1 MCGFSKTMYN
11 LYPYKII
18 KTTNAPAL
26 FIEQNDAVVDA
37 PRKLDFSGKYSSHN
51 TQLVRI
57 EKQIN
62 CASF

>member
-18 KTTNAPAL
+18 KTANVEAL
-26 FIEQNDAVVDA
+26 FIEQNATVADA

-51 TQLVRI
+51 TQLVSI

-62 CASF
+62 CASL